1 MGVAGGASGSLAA
14 RGVAEMTFFSIAF
27 YFSSKCSHVIG
38 PKFNLG
44 FLGANPGSGT
54 KFRVGKYF
62 LRFSEVF
69 NLGKFKKIA
78 NVIQCL

>member
-14 RGVAEMTFFSIAF
+14 HGVAEMTFFTIAF
-27 YFSSKCSHVIG
+27 YFSTKCSHVIV

-54 KFRVGKYF
+54 KFRIRNYF
-62 LRFSEVF
+62 L
-69 NLGKFKKIA
+69 
-78 NVIQCL
+78 